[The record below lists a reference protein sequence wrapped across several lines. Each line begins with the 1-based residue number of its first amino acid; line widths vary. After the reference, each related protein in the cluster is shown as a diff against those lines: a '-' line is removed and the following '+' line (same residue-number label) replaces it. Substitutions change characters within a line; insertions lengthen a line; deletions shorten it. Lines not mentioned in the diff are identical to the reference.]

1 MITKWT
7 STEDII
13 IFIIKPHKSFSDT
26 INQYKIAE
34 RYMMMRNEGIAPRKV
49 RMIIEDL
56 IENGCPIIS
65 TPHAK
70 GGYCWGSRE
79 EEVTECVNRL
89 RKGAAKIFIR
99 ARRLK
104 RNYLMEQARNKNVEQ
119 LDIFEGVD
127 YGNK

>member
-1 MITKWT
+1 MINNVEET
-7 STEDII
+7 II
-13 IFIIKPHKSFSDT
+13 AIIKPHTSFDNT
-26 INQYKIAE
+26 INQYEIAE
-34 RYMMMRNEGIAPRKV
+34 RYMMRRNEGIAPRRV
-49 RMIIEDL
+49 RMIIEGL
-56 IENGCPIIS
+56 IEQGYPIIS

-104 RNYLMEQARNKNVEQ
+104 RNCLMEQARNKNIEQ
-119 LDIFEGVD
+119 LNIFA
-127 YGNK
+127 

>member
-1 MITKWT
+1 MTNNVEET
-7 STEDII
+7 II
-13 IFIIKPHKSFSDT
+13 AIIKPHTSFDNT

-34 RYMMMRNEGIAPRKV
+34 RYTMRRNEGIAPRRV
-49 RMIIEDL
+49 RMIIEEL
-56 IENGCPIIS
+56 IKEGYPIIS

-89 RKGAAKIFIR
+89 RKGAVKIFIR
-99 ARRLK
+99 ARRIK

-119 LDIFEGVD
+119 LDIFA
-127 YGNK
+127 